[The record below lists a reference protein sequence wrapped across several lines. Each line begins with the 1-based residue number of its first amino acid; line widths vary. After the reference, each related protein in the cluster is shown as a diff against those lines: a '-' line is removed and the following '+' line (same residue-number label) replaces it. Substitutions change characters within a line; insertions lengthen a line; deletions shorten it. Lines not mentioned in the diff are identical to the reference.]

1 MISSRVHGVIDY
13 IVGIV
18 LILAPFVLGFADGSA
33 AQWVPQ
39 ILGILVLLMSLLTAY
54 EYSVAKLIPYRVH
67 LVVDI
72 IQAVILIISPWV
84 FGFAGKIWWPHVLV
98 GVIELIVIALS
109 WRGAYGDADMRAAS
123 PPRM

>member
-18 LILAPFVLGFADGSA
+18 LILAPIVLGFADGSA

-54 EYSVAKLIPYRVH
+54 EYSIAKLIPYRVH

-72 IQAVILIISPWV
+72 VESVILIISPWV

-109 WRGAYGDADMRAAS
+109 WRGAYGDADMRTAS